1 MPPCRLLRPISTAI
15 CLAALVGWPAGATH
29 AEQQSASDNSPIVL
43 MNDPIYAS
51 EEVLENVG
59 LIVVAPSG
67 AFTGGRPIM
76 TRLQVGQSIV
86 RFFPF
91 LLKHRHP
98 ANAGPKSEPF
108 FIKFRLETAQKLS
121 SHPEAITA
129 LSRLVDAFSPE
140 IRQLGEHP
148 EDAKNELATLA
159 KPKPFP
165 DVPPGHWAAQAV
177 RELKDKGI
185 VVGYPSG
192 EFQKLA
198 PS

>member
-1 MPPCRLLRPISTAI
+1 
-15 CLAALVGWPAGATH
+15 
-29 AEQQSASDNSPIVL
+29 
-43 MNDPIYAS
+43 MNDPMYAN
-51 EEVLENVG
+51 EEILENAG
-59 LIVVAPSG
+59 LIVVAPTG

-91 LLKHRHP
+91 LLKDRRP
-98 ANAGPKSEPF
+98 ANAGPESESF

-129 LSRLVDAFSPE
+129 LTRLIDAFSPE
-140 IRQLGEHP
+140 IRQFGEHP
-148 EDAKNELATLA
+148 EDAKNALATLA

-165 DVPPGHWAAQAV
+165 DIPPGHWAAQAV

-192 EFQKLA
+192 EFQKQA